1 MLGGAC
7 VDGEISHSVVVEII
21 VVCTILVFMKDQF
34 DSNVKKMFWCTFK
47 TRIDR
52 FLMLWL
58 HTTP

>member
-34 DSNVKKMFWCTFK
+34 DSNVKKMVYF
-47 TRIDR
+47 
-52 FLMLWL
+52 
-58 HTTP
+58 